1 MSLNNLRKAIVTIHN
16 LQSLGGLLKPEALD
30 RLNEAENHL
39 GSILDMVYDA
49 PYPVPPYYNGKV
61 REDRELTQNQS

>member
-1 MSLNNLRKAIVTIHN
+1 MSLNNLRKAVVTIHN

-39 GSILDMVYDA
+39 GSIIDMVYDA
-49 PYPVPPYYNGKV
+49 PYPAPHYYNGKV
-61 REDRELTQNQS
+61 REDRELTQNQG

>member
-1 MSLNNLRKAIVTIHN
+1 MSLNNLRKAITTIHN

-49 PYPVPPYYNGKV
+49 PYPVPLHSRKV
-61 REDRELTQNQS
+61 DWLKE

>member
-1 MSLNNLRKAIVTIHN
+1 MSLNNLRKAITTIHN
-16 LQSLGGLLKPEALD
+16 LQSLGGLLKPVALD

-49 PYPVPPYYNGKV
+49 APRYYNYS
-61 REDRELTQNQS
+61 EDRGLTQNQN